1 MAARE
6 LCRFSDELKAAR
18 FERYLKSGSG
28 HAFTNTHRWSRT
40 ERFRWLCLS
49 RGEFVQPRPCEH
61 ELLAA
66 MARERLP
73 EILVGHSLAA
83 AMALVM
89 TAIAILRDSGP
100 R

>member
-1 MAARE
+1 
-6 LCRFSDELKAAR
+6 
-18 FERYLKSGSG
+18 
-28 HAFTNTHRWSRT
+28 
-40 ERFRWLCLS
+40 
-49 RGEFVQPRPCEH
+49 
-61 ELLAA
+61 

-89 TAIAILRDSGP
+89 AAIAILRDSGP